1 MVDRDVMKSML
12 PHAFLG
18 LGDSFRN
25 RSSGKVRDWY
35 PASDGRRILVT
46 TDRLSAF
53 DRVVAAVPWK
63 GQVLNQ
69 LSAWWNEKTSDIV
82 PNHLLSVPDP
92 NVSVVKELSPLP
104 VEVIVRG
111 YITGVTS
118 TALWRRYEEG
128 DREIYGY
135 SFPEG
140 LKKNQKLPA
149 PIITPTTKAAEGMHD
164 ERLTCAEIVENGIVA
179 PAVWAR
185 MEEAALKLFE
195 RGSAVAR
202 KAGVILVDTKY
213 EFGLDEKGEV
223 TLMDEIHTPD
233 SSRFWRAGSYEDRLS
248 RGEEPELFDKEFVR
262 MRYAEL
268 GYRGDGA
275 VPALPADVWI
285 DVGLLYQSVFEIL
298 TGNEFIPG
306 KYPAKD
312 RISGSLAALE
322 ARK

>member
-1 MVDRDVMKSML
+1 MALSSSIVMGTKL
-12 PHAFLG
+12 PLSLFI
-18 LGDSFRN
+18 R
-25 RSSGKVRDWY
+25 GKVRDTY
-35 PASDGRRILVT
+35 EMDSQLLIVA
-46 TDRLSAF
+46 TDRISAF
-53 DRVVAAVPWK
+53 DLVLPGGIPDK
-63 GQVLNQ
+63 GWVLNQ
-69 LSAWWNEKTSDIV
+69 LSAWWFEHMGDII
-82 PNHLLSVPDP
+82 PNHLIDLPDP
-92 NVSVVKELSPLP
+92 NVSIVRETNAIQLEVV
-104 VEVIVRG
+104 VRG

-135 SFPEG
+135 RFPEG
-140 LKKNQKLPA
+140 LKKNQRLPA

-164 ERLTCAEIVENGIVA
+164 ERLTHAEIVEKGIVA

-185 MEEAALKLFE
+185 MEEAALQLFE
-195 RGSAVAR
+195 RGSALAGQ
-202 KAGVILVDTKY
+202 AGVILVDTKY

-233 SSRFWRAGSYEDRLS
+233 SSRFWRAGSYEERLA

-285 DVGLLYQSVFEIL
+285 DVGLLYQSIFEIL
-298 TGNEFIPG
+298 TGTAFIPG
-306 KYPAKD
+306 TYPAKD
-312 RISGSLAALE
+312 RIAGALAALE
-322 ARK
+322 ERK